1 MEDSKTGAR
10 EGWKG
15 GRLEGRKAVAS
26 GEERKMGRVE
36 GGKIV

>member
-1 MEDSKTGAR
+1 MGRQEDGSTR
-10 EGWKG
+10 
-15 GRLEGRKAVAS
+15 RMEGRKAVAS